1 MTRLLLLA
9 FILTPII
16 EIAGFITVGGWIG
29 LWPTLLV
36 VLLTAIAGTIL
47 VRQQSAQVISRI
59 NTQLGAGQIP
69 GRALFDGLCLFAAA
83 LLLLTPGFFTDVIG
97 IGLLLP
103 PVRSFLAPRLLRW
116 AQSRGSVS
124 FAASGA
130 RMGGGMAGGIGAGMG
145 AGFDTYDYSSTSP
158 RQSTPGVI
166 EGEAEVIDP
175 DVANPDVAN
184 PDVAKPGANEADKRN
199 AD

>member
-36 VLLTAIAGTIL
+36 VLLTAVLGTIL

-59 NTQLGAGQIP
+59 NAQLNSGQIP

-83 LLLLTPGFFTDVIG
+83 LLLLTPGFFTDTIG
-97 IGLLLP
+97 IALLLP

-116 AQSRGSVS
+116 AQNRGSVS
-124 FAASGA
+124 FGAMNAAGGFASG
-130 RMGGGMAGGIGAGMG
+130 GFSDAGTAGH
-145 AGFDTYDYSSTSP
+145 GFT
-158 RQSTPGVI
+158 TPSVI
-166 EGEAEVIDP
+166 DGEAEVIEPETSD
-175 DVANPDVAN
+175 DDTQ
-184 PDVAKPGANEADKRN
+184 RII
-199 AD
+199 

>member
-36 VLLTAIAGTIL
+36 VLLTAVAGTIL

-59 NTQLGAGQIP
+59 NSQLGAGEIP
-69 GRALFDGLCLFAAA
+69 GRALFDGLCMFAAA
-83 LLLLTPGFFTDVIG
+83 LLLLTPGFFTDSIG
-97 IGLLLP
+97 ITLLLP
-103 PVRSFLAPRLLRW
+103 PIRSFLAPRLLKW

-124 FAASGA
+124 FG
-130 RMGGGMAGGIGAGMG
+130 GMG
-145 AGFDTYDYSSTSP
+145 AGMSGGFASYGFSSADQGPTAHGP
-158 RQSTPGVI
+158 TVI
-166 EGEAEVIDP
+166 EGEAEVIEP
-175 DVANPDVAN
+175 DQGPDANRRDN
-184 PDVAKPGANEADKRN
+184 GA
-199 AD
+199 

>member
-29 LWPTLLV
+29 LWPTLAV
-36 VLLTAIAGTIL
+36 VLLTAVAGTVL
-47 VRQQSAQVISRI
+47 VRQQSTQVIARI
-59 NTQLGAGQIP
+59 NSQLGAGEIP

-83 LLLLTPGFFTDVIG
+83 LLLLTPGFFTDSIG
-97 IGLLLP
+97 IALLLP

-124 FAASGA
+124 F
-130 RMGGGMAGGIGAGMG
+130 GGMGAGMG
-145 AGFDTYDYSSTSP
+145 AGMEAGGFASYGGFSGADTGAFTGADTGPASH
-158 RQSTPGVI
+158 TPSMI
-166 EGEAEVIDP
+166 EGEAEVIEP
-175 DVANPDVAN
+175 DQDSDTTDRNN
-184 PDVAKPGANEADKRN
+184 GA
-199 AD
+199 

>member
-16 EIAGFITVGGWIG
+16 EIAGFIAVGGWIG

-36 VLLTAIAGTIL
+36 VLLTAVAGTIL

-59 NTQLGAGQIP
+59 NSQLGAGEIP

-83 LLLLTPGFFTDVIG
+83 LLLLTPGFFTDSIG
-97 IGLLLP
+97 IALLLP
-103 PVRSFLAPRLLRW
+103 PIRSFLAPRLLRW

-124 FAASGA
+124 FG
-130 RMGGGMAGGIGAGMG
+130 GMG
-145 AGFDTYDYSSTSP
+145 AGMSGGFASYGFSSADQGPTAHGP
-158 RQSTPGVI
+158 IVI
-166 EGEAEVIDP
+166 EGEAEVIEP
-175 DVANPDVAN
+175 DQGPDANRRDN
-184 PDVAKPGANEADKRN
+184 GA
-199 AD
+199 

>member
-36 VLLTAIAGTIL
+36 VLLTAVAGTIL

-59 NTQLGAGQIP
+59 NSQLGAGEIP

-83 LLLLTPGFFTDVIG
+83 LLLLTPGFFTDSIG
-97 IGLLLP
+97 IALLLP
-103 PVRSFLAPRLLRW
+103 PIRSFLAPRLLKW

-124 FAASGA
+124 FG
-130 RMGGGMAGGIGAGMG
+130 GMG
-145 AGFDTYDYSSTSP
+145 AGMSGGFASYGFSSADQGPTAHGP
-158 RQSTPGVI
+158 TVI
-166 EGEAEVIDP
+166 EGKAEVIEP
-175 DVANPDVAN
+175 DQGPDANRRDN
-184 PDVAKPGANEADKRN
+184 GA
-199 AD
+199 

>member
-36 VLLTAIAGTIL
+36 VLLTAVAGTIL

-130 RMGGGMAGGIGAGMG
+130 GMTGGMAGGMG

-175 DVANPDVAN
+175 DVANPDVA
-184 PDVAKPGANEADKRN
+184 KPGANEADKRN

>member
-36 VLLTAIAGTIL
+36 VLLTAVAGTIL
-47 VRQQSAQVISRI
+47 VHQQSAQVISRI

-69 GRALFDGLCLFAAA
+69 RRALFDGLCLFAAA

-97 IGLLLP
+97 IGLLSP

-124 FAASGA
+124 FSASVA
-130 RMGGGMAGGIGAGMG
+130 GMAGGMGAGMG

-158 RQSTPGVI
+158 RQSTHGVI

-184 PDVAKPGANEADKRN
+184 PGANEADKRN

>member
-36 VLLTAIAGTIL
+36 VLLTAVAGTIL

-59 NTQLGAGQIP
+59 NTQLSSGQIP

-83 LLLLTPGFFTDVIG
+83 LLLLTPGFFTDIIG
-97 IGLLLP
+97 LGLLLP
-103 PVRSFLAPRLLRW
+103 PIRSFLAPRLLRW
-116 AQSRGSVS
+116 AQSRGGVS
-124 FAASGA
+124 F
-130 RMGGGMAGGIGAGMG
+130 GGMGAGVGAGMG
-145 AGFDTYDYSSTSP
+145 SGFNHDGFSSAGTAGQTFT
-158 RQSTPGVI
+158 TPGVI
-166 EGEAEVIDP
+166 EGGAEVIDP
-175 DVANPDVAN
+175 DAHNDGRPEDN
-184 PDVAKPGANEADKRN
+184 T
-199 AD
+199 

>member
-36 VLLTAIAGTIL
+36 VLLTAVAGTIL

-130 RMGGGMAGGIGAGMG
+130 GMTGGMG
-145 AGFDTYDYSSTSP
+145 AGFDPYDYSSTSP

-175 DVANPDVAN
+175 DVANPDVA
-184 PDVAKPGANEADKRN
+184 KPGANEADKRN

>member
-36 VLLTAIAGTIL
+36 VLLTAVAGTIL

-59 NTQLGAGQIP
+59 NSQLGAGEIP

-83 LLLLTPGFFTDVIG
+83 LLLLTPGFFTDSIG
-97 IGLLLP
+97 IALLLP
-103 PVRSFLAPRLLRW
+103 PIRSFLAPRLLKW

-124 FAASGA
+124 FG
-130 RMGGGMAGGIGAGMG
+130 GMG
-145 AGFDTYDYSSTSP
+145 AGMSGGFASYGFSSADQGPAAHGPT
-158 RQSTPGVI
+158 VI
-166 EGEAEVIDP
+166 EGEAEVIEP
-175 DVANPDVAN
+175 DQGPDANRRDN
-184 PDVAKPGANEADKRN
+184 GA
-199 AD
+199 

>member
-1 MTRLLLLA
+1 
-9 FILTPII
+9 
-16 EIAGFITVGGWIG
+16 
-29 LWPTLLV
+29 
-36 VLLTAIAGTIL
+36 
-47 VRQQSAQVISRI
+47 
-59 NTQLGAGQIP
+59 
-69 GRALFDGLCLFAAA
+69 
-83 LLLLTPGFFTDVIG
+83 
-97 IGLLLP
+97 
-103 PVRSFLAPRLLRW
+103 
-116 AQSRGSVS
+116 
-124 FAASGA
+124 
-130 RMGGGMAGGIGAGMG
+130 MAGGIGAGMG

>member
-36 VLLTAIAGTIL
+36 VLLTAVAGTIL
-47 VRQQSAQVISRI
+47 VRQQSTQVIARI
-59 NTQLGAGQIP
+59 NSQLSVGEIP
-69 GRALFDGLCLFAAA
+69 GRAMFDGLCLFAAA
-83 LLLLTPGFFTDVIG
+83 LLLLTPGFFTDFIG

-103 PVRSFLAPRLLRW
+103 PVRSFLAPRLLNW

-124 FAASGA
+124 FG
-130 RMGGGMAGGIGAGMG
+130 GMG
-145 AGFDTYDYSSTSP
+145 AAGGGGFASYGFSSDD
-158 RQSTPGVI
+158 PGFSAQGPSVI
-166 EGEAEVIDP
+166 EGEAEVIYPDDDP
-175 DVANPDVAN
+175 SSG
-184 PDVAKPGANEADKRN
+184 KPHNGA
-199 AD
+199 